1 MPFKGHQ
8 CPAMA
13 EAPKLVDITQ
23 LATDQLQGGKI
34 GITLD
39 ATYYLPLDVQLS
51 FPRKVNTI
59 SVRIATWRG
68 LMIQLAAGKHIHRQE
83 YEGA

>member
-13 EAPKLVDITQ
+13 EAPKVVDITQ
-23 LATDQLQGGKI
+23 LATEQLQGGKI

-39 ATYYLPLDVQLS
+39 ATYYLPLDVQGFCL
-51 FPRKVNTI
+51 KVNTI
-59 SVRIATWRG
+59 SVRISTWRG